1 MSWDRQITIKSEHE
15 LEIMRTAG
23 RINAEA
29 LAAVH
34 KILQPGVTTADLN
47 AAAEEVMKKY
57 GVYSP
62 FKNYGGPIPFPAST
76 TISINEE
83 LVHGIPGDRQVE
95 EGQIVSIDVGVF
107 YKGYYGDA
115 ARSMA
120 CGTVDRSRQRLLD
133 TTDLALSRAI
143 RAARTGNCLRDIGVA
158 VEKTCSV
165 EGFGVVRDFVGHGIG
180 TEMHEEPQIAN
191 FDTGERGP
199 RLKSGMVLAI
209 EPMVNLGTERV
220 KVLKDRWTAVT
231 ADGKPSAH
239 FEHSV
244 VVREDGGEILSGSDA
259 CVWGRREG

>member
-1 MSWDRQITIKSEHE
+1 MIAIRSEREIDLLRQANQIVAKVHV
-15 LEIMRTAG
+15 
-23 RINAEA
+23 A
-29 LAAVH
+29 LDAMV
-34 KILQPGVTTADLN
+34 KPGVTTRELD
-47 AAAEEVMKKY
+47 AAAEELIFAS
-57 GVYSP
+57 GGTP
-62 FKNYGGPIPFPAST
+62 AFKGYRGYPAAT
-76 TISINEE
+76 CISIEE
-83 LVHGIPGDRQVE
+83 VVVHGIPGDRQVE